1 MSTAVLAP
9 DAGLRALLL
18 RLFLVLP
25 PAQVLG
31 VLLAGGLLGVSGLL
45 PGPPGLTALVPV
57 VTGLVGGAAA
67 GLLVEPAGAGLRRAL
82 AAQAAL
88 GSASVL
94 LLTVLA
100 ALALPATS
108 AAPPVLGSALGALA
122 VVVVQ
127 TATAGTLWRLRSH
140 PG

>member
-1 MSTAVLAP
+1 VSTAVLAP

-57 VTGLVGGAAA
+57 VAGLVGGAAV

-82 AAQAAL
+82 AAQAVL

-100 ALALPATS
+100 ALALPAS

-122 VVVVQ
+122 LVVVQ
-127 TATAGTLWRLRSH
+127 TATAGTLWRLRSQ